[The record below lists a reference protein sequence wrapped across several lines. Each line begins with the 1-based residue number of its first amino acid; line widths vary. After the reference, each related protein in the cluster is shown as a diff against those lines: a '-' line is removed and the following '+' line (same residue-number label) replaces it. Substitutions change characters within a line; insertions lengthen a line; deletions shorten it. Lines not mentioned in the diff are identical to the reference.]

1 MGEYKLFEGVNRN
14 QSLCVKVFEGIFII
28 PFDDIVYLTSQS
40 NYTTI
45 HRVDGTQLVASKTM
59 GKYEVKL
66 DDRFI
71 RIHSSTIVNYTKI
84 DWISTNMASLRI
96 NTGDILQVARS
107 RKGVLKFLCE

>member
-1 MGEYKLFEGVNRN
+1 MGEYKLYEGRNRN

-28 PFDDIVYLTSQS
+28 PFDEIDYLTSQS

-45 HRVDGTQLVASKTM
+45 HKSDGTQLVASKTL
-59 GKYEVKL
+59 GSYESVL

-84 DWISTNMASLRI
+84 KWISNNMASLRI
-96 NTGDILQVARS
+96 NSGDVLQVARA
-107 RKGVLKFLCE
+107 RKDVLGVLF